1 MLYICRWSSLRIFQ
15 HRVPGRS
22 SQSVGF
28 GTWGEAYL
36 PFWPAAKATNLIQNE
51 HLSFQKLMQGM
62 LSWGEKP
69 IVSTKRPRDAQL
81 SWIVQVWVGAFPPS
95 VLCRVEGHSWTS
107 NYIISRS
114 EQKEMGIE
122 ARKPVTDQ
130 ETHLFKPREQEKDFA
145 SLWHYDIFLVPT
157 NVQGFYLILLL
168 LLSRFSRIWLCATP

>member
-1 MLYICRWSSLRIFQ
+1 MLYVCRWSSLRIFQ

-36 PFWPAAKATNLIQNE
+36 PFWPAAKATKSNPKWATKFSETHAGNVEL
-51 HLSFQKLMQGM
+51 
-62 LSWGEKP
+62 GEKP
-69 IVSTKRPRDAQL
+69 IVSTKRPGDAQL

-95 VLCRVEGHSWTS
+95 VLCRVEGHSRTS

-114 EQKEMGIE
+114 EQKEMGTE
-122 ARKPVTDQ
+122 GRKPVTDQ

-168 LLSRFSRIWLCATP
+168 LLSRFSRTWLCATP